1 MSSSNLMD
9 YFSCVYDEEQKI
21 WKSGYQ
27 KKKYDE
33 NLSMGQ
39 VLYECLK
46 QKPENKLQVSLKIII

>member
-1 MSSSNLMD
+1 MD